1 MVDCRRFF
9 RVNVPPLMSIPQ
21 DDFRRNCV
29 VGGLLIAAFFTIGS
43 AQEAHASDPQQAA
56 APTDSVK
63 QQVRQLIREAGQM
76 MERSDRRGA
85 AARLEQARALWNEP
99 SIDYNLGIVYG
110 ELQQPQ
116 DAAQALERF
125 VRTADRSIVLHER
138 LDDAKKRLAEYER
151 TLGRLSVTVTM
162 PSGSADPNLFVDG
175 TLRAKL
181 PNGATPPPGYLFTP
195 SGSHEVRVASSG
207 LRDYAVSV
215 DLKAGELRKLEGMLL
230 PSGVADSSLLNY
242 SAPAPSPESAPFYKK
257 WWFWTA
263 VGGGA
268 AVIAGLAGTAA
279 AGSFNRPAP
288 GSDLDPI
295 DVSR

>member
-1 MVDCRRFF
+1 
-9 RVNVPPLMSIPQ
+9 MSIPQ
-21 DDFRRNCV
+21 DDFRRNRV
-29 VGGLLIAAFFTIGS
+29 VGGLLMAAFFTIGTA
-43 AQEAHASDPQQAA
+43 AQAHASDQQQTA

-76 MERSDRRGA
+76 MERGDRRGA

-125 VRTADRSIVLHER
+125 VRTADRALVLTER
-138 LDDAKKRLAEYER
+138 LEDAKKRLAEYER
-151 TLGRLSVTVTM
+151 TLGRLSVSVSM
-162 PSGSADPNLFVDG
+162 PSGSADPSLFVDG
-175 TLRAKL
+175 TMRSKL
-181 PNGATPPPGYLFTP
+181 PGGATPPPGYLFAP
-195 SGSHEVRVASSG
+195 SGAHEVRVASSG

-215 DLKAGELRKLEGMLL
+215 ELKAGELRKLDGMLL
-230 PSGVADSSLLNY
+230 PSGVADSALLNY
-242 SAPAPSPESAPFYKK
+242 STPAAGPESAPFYKK

-263 VGGGA
+263 VGGGV
-268 AVIAGLAGTAA
+268 AVIAGVAGAAA
-279 AGSFNRPAP
+279 AGSFNRTAP